1 MRRIIQYIT
10 ALSAI
15 LLLNVEAKAQIDP
28 SAFGYYEDALRYSQT
43 NPFGTARF
51 VGLGGA
57 GMALGGEIG
66 SIGVN
71 PAGLGVFNRSQ
82 FVITPSLTFGS
93 SESSFLDNTN
103 SIRDEITNAD
113 LANFGV
119 VINFN
124 KGDLVPGT
132 WRGGS
137 LGITYN
143 RTNDFRQNIQYSGQN
158 NSNSII
164 DAMLEQSNGLPIDQ
178 LSGLGQVGFD
188 HYLVNPLP
196 GANNV
201 YDSFVLGLPVQGEQ
215 IRRRG
220 KIDQLNISYG
230 TNFDDKLYLGG
241 GIGFTNAN
249 YSYSRIFTETFVGEP
264 LSQFSIDEKLDVNG
278 TGVNLN
284 VGVIIRPTNFVRIGA
299 SYTSPTWYNFNEESD
314 VFYQSE
320 YNNYDVADWVDNN
333 GDRLILEDTV
343 LNTLNTNT
351 PLFTSDYNLRTPSK
365 INTGVSFIISKY
377 GFISA
382 DVEFVNYGNAH
393 VSSGDFS
400 TEGDNSTINNLYQSV
415 TNIKIGGEYRYNMF
429 RLRAGYSTFGDPFKS
444 LNNVDRS
451 RTVVSF
457 GAGLNFGKYFFDVAY
472 ANTSYKE
479 TFSSYSVSSG
489 GPQATV
495 DNNIGN
501 TLLTFGLNF

>member
-1 MRRIIQYIT
+1 MV
-10 ALSAI
+10 SFKS
-15 LLLNVEAKAQIDP
+15 NAQIDP
-28 SAFGYYEDALRYSQT
+28 NAFGYYEDALRYSQT

-82 FVITPSLTFGS
+82 FVITPNLDFGY
-93 SESSFLDNTN
+93 SEANFLGNN
-103 SIRDEITNAD
+103 IRDEITNIG

-124 KGDLVPGT
+124 KGDLAKDS

-143 RTNDFRQNIQYSGQN
+143 RTNNFRQNIQYSGAN
-158 NSNSII
+158 NQNSII
-164 DAMLEQSNGLPIDQ
+164 DAMLEQANGLPVEQ
-178 LSGLGQVGFD
+178 LGGLAQTGYD
-188 HYLVNPLP
+188 HYLINLLP
-196 GANNV
+196 GTANV
-201 YDSFVLGLPVQGEQ
+201 YDSFVLGFPIQSET

-220 KIDQLNISYG
+220 SVDQVNISYG
-230 TNFDDKLYLGG
+230 TNYDDKIYIGG

-249 YSYSRIFTETFVGEP
+249 YSYSRIFSESFTGEP
-264 LSQFSIDEKLDVNG
+264 LSQFVIDERLDVNG

-284 VGVIIRPTNFVRIGA
+284 FGVILRPTNFVRIGA

-314 VFYQSE
+314 VFYQSN
-320 YNNYDVADWVDNN
+320 YNNYDVANWLDNEGN
-333 GDRLILEDTV
+333 RLILEDTV

-351 PLFTSDYNLRTPSK
+351 PLFISDYNLRTPSR
-365 INTGVSFIISKY
+365 INTGVSFIFAKY

-382 DVEFVNYGNAH
+382 DFEFLDYSNAH
-393 VSSGDFS
+393 VSSGDF
-400 TEGDNSTINNLYQSV
+400 TTAGDNSTIGNLYKSV
-415 TNIKIGGEYRYNMF
+415 TNVKIGGEYRYSMF
-429 RLRAGYSTFGDPFKS
+429 RLRAGYSSLGDPLDGFGG
-444 LNNVDRS
+444 VDRS
-451 RTVVSF
+451 RQIVSL
-457 GAGLNFGKYFFDVAY
+457 GAGINFGKYFFDVAY

-479 TFSSYSVSSG
+479 SFVSYGLSSG
-489 GPQATV
+489 GPEAII
-495 DNNIGN
+495 DNNIGS
-501 TLLTFGLNF
+501 TLISFGLNF